1 VNSIASN
8 SGSGSLSS
16 SQSSSQSSSLS
27 SSLII
32 GLTGGIGS
40 GKSTV
45 AEAFRQLGIETV
57 DADQASRAVVE
68 PGMPA
73 LVAIGE
79 RFGSQIIQGD
89 GNLDRGALRQIIFS
103 DPDQKLW
110 LESLLHPL
118 IRDWIVQR
126 LEAATSPYVILES
139 PLLFETDQHQLVNK
153 TVLVDLPVEQ
163 QIDRACAR
171 DDNQA
176 EQIQRIIDAQMPRE
190 EKLSRA
196 DIVLDNAQP
205 LESLADR
212 VTAVHQTL
220 LQLCYDSDTL
230 SKANSASQ
238 VKTNE

>member
-1 VNSIASN
+1 MKSTVSK
-8 SGSGSLSS
+8 SGSS
-16 SQSSSQSSSLS
+16 SQS

-73 LVAIGE
+73 LLAIAE
-79 RFGSQIIQGD
+79 QFGSQIIQAD
-89 GNLDRGALRQIIFS
+89 GSLDRAALRQIIFT

-118 IRDWIVQR
+118 IRDWIIRR

-139 PLLFETDQHQLVNK
+139 PLLFETDQHQLVDK
-153 TVLVDLPVEQ
+153 TVLVDLPVEL
-163 QIDRACAR
+163 QIERACAR
-171 DDNQA
+171 DGNQA
-176 EQIQRIIDAQMPRE
+176 DQIQRIIDAQMPRE

-196 DIVLDNAQP
+196 DIVLDNGQP
-205 LESLADR
+205 LDSLATR
-212 VTAVHQTL
+212 VSAVHQTL
-220 LQLCYDSDTL
+220 ISLRQEQT
-230 SKANSASQ
+230 
-238 VKTNE
+238 

>member
-1 VNSIASN
+1 MKSTVSTPN
-8 SGSGSLSS
+8 SGSGSSSGSS
-16 SQSSSQSSSLS
+16 SGSGF

-73 LVAIGE
+73 LAAISAQ
-79 RFGSQIIQGD
+79 FGSQIIQAD
-89 GNLDRGALRQIIFS
+89 GSLDRAALRQIIFT
-103 DPDQKLW
+103 DPAQKLW

-118 IRDWIVQR
+118 IRDWIIEQ
-126 LEAATSPYVILES
+126 LKAATSPYVILES
-139 PLLFETDQHQLVNK
+139 PLLFETDQHQLVHK
-153 TVLVDLPVEQ
+153 TVLVDLPEAL
-163 QIDRACAR
+163 QIERACAR
-171 DDNQA
+171 DGNQA
-176 EQIQRIIDAQMPRE
+176 DQIQRIIDAQMPRE

-196 DIVLDNAQP
+196 DIVLDNSAP
-205 LESLADR
+205 LDTLAAR

-220 LQLCYDSDTL
+220 LSLPL
-230 SKANSASQ
+230 
-238 VKTNE
+238 

>member
-1 VNSIASN
+1 MKSTVSK
-8 SGSGSLSS
+8 SGS
-16 SQSSSQSSSLS
+16 QS

-73 LVAIGE
+73 LLAIAE
-79 RFGSQIIQGD
+79 QFGSQIIQAD
-89 GNLDRGALRQIIFS
+89 GSLDRAALRQIIFT

-118 IRDWIVQR
+118 IRDWIIRR

-139 PLLFETDQHQLVNK
+139 PLLFETDQHQLVDK
-153 TVLVDLPVEQ
+153 TVLVDLPVEL
-163 QIDRACAR
+163 QIERACAR
-171 DDNQA
+171 DGNQA
-176 EQIQRIIDAQMPRE
+176 DQIQRIIDAQMPRE

-196 DIVLDNAQP
+196 DIVLDNGQP
-205 LESLADR
+205 LDSLATR
-212 VTAVHQTL
+212 VSAVHQTL
-220 LQLCYDSDTL
+220 ISLRQE
-230 SKANSASQ
+230 Q
-238 VKTNE
+238 I

>member
-1 VNSIASN
+1 MNSTVSN
-8 SGSGSLSS
+8 SSSRPSAQSSALSS
-16 SQSSSQSSSLS
+16 ALS
-27 SSLII
+27 SPLIV

-68 PGMPA
+68 LGMPA
-73 LVAIGE
+73 LTAIGE

-89 GNLDRGALRQIIFS
+89 GNLDRAALRQIIFT

-118 IRDWIVQR
+118 IRDWIVER
-126 LEAATSPYVILES
+126 LQAATSAYVILES
-139 PLLFETDQHQLVNK
+139 PLLFETDQHQLVDK
-153 TVLVDLPVEQ
+153 TVLVDLPVEL

-171 DDNQA
+171 DGNQA
-176 EQIQRIIDAQMPRE
+176 DQIQRIIDAQMPRE

-196 DIVLDNAQP
+196 DIVLDNAQS
-205 LESLADR
+205 LESLAAR
-212 VTAVHQTL
+212 VIAVHQTL
-220 LQLCYDSDTL
+220 LSLAKS
-230 SKANSASQ
+230 ASASQ
-238 VKTNE
+238 EKNL

>member
-1 VNSIASN
+1 MKSTVSTPN
-8 SGSGSLSS
+8 SGSS
-16 SQSSSQSSSLS
+16 S

-73 LVAIGE
+73 LAAISAQ
-79 RFGSQIIQGD
+79 FGSQIIQAD
-89 GNLDRGALRQIIFS
+89 GGLDRAALRQIIFT
-103 DPDQKLW
+103 DPAQKLW

-118 IRDWIVQR
+118 IRDWIIEQ
-126 LEAATSPYVILES
+126 LKAATSPYVILES
-139 PLLFETDQHQLVNK
+139 PLLFETDQHQLVHK
-153 TVLVDLPVEQ
+153 TVLVDLPEAL
-163 QIDRACAR
+163 QIERACAR
-171 DDNQA
+171 DGNQA
-176 EQIQRIIDAQMPRE
+176 DQIQRIIDAQMPRE

-196 DIVLDNAQP
+196 DIVLDNSAP
-205 LESLADR
+205 LDTLAAR

-220 LQLCYDSDTL
+220 LSLPL
-230 SKANSASQ
+230 
-238 VKTNE
+238 

>member
-1 VNSIASN
+1 VKSTVSTPN
-8 SGSGSLSS
+8 SGSGSGSS
-16 SQSSSQSSSLS
+16 SGSSSGSGS

-73 LVAIGE
+73 LAAISAQ
-79 RFGSQIIQGD
+79 FGSQIIQAD
-89 GNLDRGALRQIIFS
+89 GSLDRAALRQIIFT
-103 DPDQKLW
+103 DPAQKLW

-118 IRDWIVQR
+118 IRDWIIEQ
-126 LEAATSPYVILES
+126 LKAATSPYVILES
-139 PLLFETDQHQLVNK
+139 PLLFETDQHQLVHK
-153 TVLVDLPVEQ
+153 TVLVDLPEAL
-163 QIDRACAR
+163 QIERACAR
-171 DDNQA
+171 DGNQA
-176 EQIQRIIDAQMPRE
+176 DQIQRIIDAQMPRE

-196 DIVLDNAQP
+196 DIVLDNS
-205 LESLADR
+205 ESLDTLAAR

-220 LQLCYDSDTL
+220 LSLPL
-230 SKANSASQ
+230 
-238 VKTNE
+238 

>member
-1 VNSIASN
+1 VKSTVSTPNSD
-8 SGSGSLSS
+8 SGSS
-16 SQSSSQSSSLS
+16 S

-73 LVAIGE
+73 LAAISAQ
-79 RFGSQIIQGD
+79 FGSQIIQAD
-89 GNLDRGALRQIIFS
+89 GSLDRAALRQIIFT
-103 DPDQKLW
+103 DPAQKLW

-118 IRDWIVQR
+118 IRDWIIEQ
-126 LEAATSPYVILES
+126 LKAATSPYVILES
-139 PLLFETDQHQLVNK
+139 PLLFETDQHQLVHK
-153 TVLVDLPVEQ
+153 TVLVDLPEAL
-163 QIDRACAR
+163 QIERACAR
-171 DDNQA
+171 DGNQA
-176 EQIQRIIDAQMPRE
+176 DQIQRIIDAQMPRE

-196 DIVLDNAQP
+196 DIVLDNSAP
-205 LESLADR
+205 LDTLAAR

-220 LQLCYDSDTL
+220 LSLPL
-230 SKANSASQ
+230 
-238 VKTNE
+238 

>member
-1 VNSIASN
+1 MKSTVSK
-8 SGSGSLSS
+8 SGS
-16 SQSSSQSSSLS
+16 QS

-73 LVAIGE
+73 LLAIAE
-79 RFGSQIIQGD
+79 QFGSQIIQAD
-89 GNLDRGALRQIIFS
+89 GSLDRAALRQIIFA

-118 IRDWIVQR
+118 IRDWIIRR

-139 PLLFETDQHQLVNK
+139 PLLFETDQHQLVDT
-153 TVLVDLPVEQ
+153 TVLVDLPVEL
-163 QIDRACAR
+163 QIERACAR
-171 DDNQA
+171 DGNQA
-176 EQIQRIIDAQMPRE
+176 DQIQRIIDAQMPRE

-196 DIVLDNAQP
+196 DIVLDNGQP
-205 LESLADR
+205 LDSLATR
-212 VTAVHQTL
+212 VSAVHQTL
-220 LQLCYDSDTL
+220 ISLRQE
-230 SKANSASQ
+230 Q
-238 VKTNE
+238 I

>member
-1 VNSIASN
+1 MNSTAPN
-8 SGSGSLSS
+8 SS
-16 SQSSSQSSSLS
+16 SSSSSSSR
-27 SSLII
+27 SLII

-73 LVAIGE
+73 LLAIAE
-79 RFGSQIIQGD
+79 QFGNQIIQAD
-89 GNLDRGALRQIIFS
+89 GSLDRAALRQIIFT

-126 LEAATSPYVILES
+126 LQAATSPYVILES
-139 PLLFETDQHQLVNK
+139 PLLFETDQHQLVDK
-153 TVLVDLPVEQ
+153 TVLVDLPVEL
-163 QIDRACAR
+163 QIERACAR
-171 DDNQA
+171 DENQA
-176 EQIQRIIDAQMPRE
+176 DQIQRIIDAQMSRE

-196 DIVLDNAQP
+196 DILLDNGQP
-205 LESLADR
+205 LDSLAAR
-212 VTAVHQTL
+212 VAAVHQTL
-220 LQLCYDSDTL
+220 LGFLAL
-230 SKANSASQ
+230 PKAASASQ
-238 VKTNE
+238 EQTQ

>member
-1 VNSIASN
+1 VKSTVSTPN
-8 SGSGSLSS
+8 SGSSSGSG
-16 SQSSSQSSSLS
+16 S

-73 LVAIGE
+73 LAAISAQ
-79 RFGSQIIQGD
+79 FGSQIIQAD
-89 GNLDRGALRQIIFS
+89 GSLDRAALRQIIFT
-103 DPDQKLW
+103 DPAQKLW

-118 IRDWIVQR
+118 IRDWIIEQ
-126 LEAATSPYVILES
+126 LKAATSPYVILES
-139 PLLFETDQHQLVNK
+139 PLLFETDQHQLVHK
-153 TVLVDLPVEQ
+153 TVLVDLPEAL
-163 QIDRACAR
+163 QIERACAR
-171 DDNQA
+171 DGNQA
-176 EQIQRIIDAQMPRE
+176 DQIQRIIDAQMPRE

-196 DIVLDNAQP
+196 DIVLDNS
-205 LESLADR
+205 ESLDTLAAR

-220 LQLCYDSDTL
+220 LSLPL
-230 SKANSASQ
+230 
-238 VKTNE
+238 

>member
-1 VNSIASN
+1 VKSTVSK
-8 SGSGSLSS
+8 SGSS
-16 SQSSSQSSSLS
+16 SQS

-73 LVAIGE
+73 LLAIAE
-79 RFGSQIIQGD
+79 QFGSQIIQAD
-89 GNLDRGALRQIIFS
+89 GSLDRAALRQIIFT

-118 IRDWIVQR
+118 IRDWIIRR

-139 PLLFETDQHQLVNK
+139 PLLFETDQHQLVDK
-153 TVLVDLPVEQ
+153 TVLVDLPVEL
-163 QIDRACAR
+163 QIERACAR
-171 DDNQA
+171 DGNQA
-176 EQIQRIIDAQMPRE
+176 DQIQRIIDAQMPRE

-196 DIVLDNAQP
+196 DIVLDNGQP
-205 LESLADR
+205 LDSLATR
-212 VTAVHQTL
+212 VSAVHQTL
-220 LQLCYDSDTL
+220 ISLRQEQT
-230 SKANSASQ
+230 
-238 VKTNE
+238 

>member
-1 VNSIASN
+1 MKSTVSTPN
-8 SGSGSLSS
+8 SGSGSGSGSS
-16 SQSSSQSSSLS
+16 SGSSSGSGS

-73 LVAIGE
+73 LAAISAQ
-79 RFGSQIIQGD
+79 FGSQIIQAD
-89 GNLDRGALRQIIFS
+89 GSLDRAALRQIIFT
-103 DPDQKLW
+103 DPAQKLW

-118 IRDWIVQR
+118 IRDWIIEQ
-126 LEAATSPYVILES
+126 LKAATSPYVILES
-139 PLLFETDQHQLVNK
+139 PLLFETDQHQLVHK
-153 TVLVDLPVEQ
+153 TVLVDLPEAL
-163 QIDRACAR
+163 QIERACAR
-171 DDNQA
+171 DGNQA
-176 EQIQRIIDAQMPRE
+176 DQIQRIIDAQMPRE

-196 DIVLDNAQP
+196 DIVLDNS
-205 LESLADR
+205 ESLDTLAAR

-220 LQLCYDSDTL
+220 LSLPL
-230 SKANSASQ
+230 
-238 VKTNE
+238 

>member
-1 VNSIASN
+1 MKSTVSTPN
-8 SGSGSLSS
+8 SGSGSSSGSS
-16 SQSSSQSSSLS
+16 SGSGS

-73 LVAIGE
+73 LAAISAQ
-79 RFGSQIIQGD
+79 FGSQIIQAD
-89 GNLDRGALRQIIFS
+89 GGLDRAALRQIIFT
-103 DPDQKLW
+103 DPAQKLW

-118 IRDWIVQR
+118 IRDWIIEQ
-126 LEAATSPYVILES
+126 LKAATSPYVILES
-139 PLLFETDQHQLVNK
+139 PLLFETDQHQLVHK
-153 TVLVDLPVEQ
+153 TVLVDLPEAL
-163 QIDRACAR
+163 QIERACAR
-171 DDNQA
+171 DGNQA
-176 EQIQRIIDAQMPRE
+176 DQIQRIIDAQMPRE

-196 DIVLDNAQP
+196 DIVLDNSAP
-205 LESLADR
+205 LDTLAAR

-220 LQLCYDSDTL
+220 LSLPL
-230 SKANSASQ
+230 
-238 VKTNE
+238 

>member
-1 VNSIASN
+1 MKSTVSTPN
-8 SGSGSLSS
+8 SGSGSSSGSS
-16 SQSSSQSSSLS
+16 SGSGS

-73 LVAIGE
+73 LAAISAQ
-79 RFGSQIIQGD
+79 FGSQIIQAD
-89 GNLDRGALRQIIFS
+89 GSLDRAALRQIIFT
-103 DPDQKLW
+103 DPAQKLW

-118 IRDWIVQR
+118 IRDWIIEQ
-126 LEAATSPYVILES
+126 LKAATSPYVILES
-139 PLLFETDQHQLVNK
+139 PLLFETDQHQLVHK
-153 TVLVDLPVEQ
+153 TVLVDLPEAL
-163 QIDRACAR
+163 QIERACAR
-171 DDNQA
+171 DGNQA
-176 EQIQRIIDAQMPRE
+176 DQIQRIIDAQMPRE

-196 DIVLDNAQP
+196 DIVLDNS
-205 LESLADR
+205 ESLDTLAAR

-220 LQLCYDSDTL
+220 LSLPL
-230 SKANSASQ
+230 
-238 VKTNE
+238 

>member
-1 VNSIASN
+1 MKSTVSTPN
-8 SGSGSLSS
+8 SGSGSSSGSS
-16 SQSSSQSSSLS
+16 SGSGSGF

-73 LVAIGE
+73 LAAISAQ
-79 RFGSQIIQGD
+79 FGSQIIQAD
-89 GNLDRGALRQIIFS
+89 GGLDRAALRQIIFT
-103 DPDQKLW
+103 DPAQKLW

-118 IRDWIVQR
+118 IRDWIIEQ
-126 LEAATSPYVILES
+126 LKAATSAYVILES
-139 PLLFETDQHQLVNK
+139 PLLFETDQHQLVHK
-153 TVLVDLPVEQ
+153 TVLVDLPEAL
-163 QIDRACAR
+163 QIERACAR
-171 DDNQA
+171 DGNQA
-176 EQIQRIIDAQMPRE
+176 DQIQRIIDAQMPRE

-196 DIVLDNAQP
+196 DIVLDNS
-205 LESLADR
+205 ESLDTLAAR

-220 LQLCYDSDTL
+220 LSLPL
-230 SKANSASQ
+230 
-238 VKTNE
+238 

>member
-1 VNSIASN
+1 MKSTVSTPN
-8 SGSGSLSS
+8 SGSGSSS
-16 SQSSSQSSSLS
+16 GS

-73 LVAIGE
+73 LAAISAQ
-79 RFGSQIIQGD
+79 FGSQIIQAD
-89 GNLDRGALRQIIFS
+89 GGLVRAALRQIIFT
-103 DPDQKLW
+103 DPAQKLW

-118 IRDWIVQR
+118 IRDWIIEQ
-126 LEAATSPYVILES
+126 LKAATSAYVILES
-139 PLLFETDQHQLVNK
+139 PLLFETDQHQLVHK
-153 TVLVDLPVEQ
+153 TVLVDLPEAL
-163 QIDRACAR
+163 QIERACAR
-171 DDNQA
+171 DGNQA
-176 EQIQRIIDAQMPRE
+176 DQIQRIIDAQMPRE

-196 DIVLDNAQP
+196 DIVLDNS
-205 LESLADR
+205 ESLDTLAAR

-220 LQLCYDSDTL
+220 LSLPL
-230 SKANSASQ
+230 
-238 VKTNE
+238 

>member
-1 VNSIASN
+1 VKSTVSTPN
-8 SGSGSLSS
+8 SGSGSSS
-16 SQSSSQSSSLS
+16 GSGSGS

-73 LVAIGE
+73 LAAISAQ
-79 RFGSQIIQGD
+79 FGSQIIQAD
-89 GNLDRGALRQIIFS
+89 GSLDRAALRQIIFT
-103 DPDQKLW
+103 DPAQKLW

-118 IRDWIVQR
+118 IRDWIIEQ
-126 LEAATSPYVILES
+126 LKAATSPYVILES
-139 PLLFETDQHQLVNK
+139 PLLFETDQHQLVHK
-153 TVLVDLPVEQ
+153 TVLVDLPEAL
-163 QIDRACAR
+163 QIERACAR
-171 DDNQA
+171 DGNQA
-176 EQIQRIIDAQMPRE
+176 DQIQRIIDAQMPRE

-196 DIVLDNAQP
+196 DIVLDNS
-205 LESLADR
+205 ESLDTLAAR

-220 LQLCYDSDTL
+220 LSLPL
-230 SKANSASQ
+230 
-238 VKTNE
+238 

>member
-1 VNSIASN
+1 VKSTVSTPN
-8 SGSGSLSS
+8 SGSSSGSG
-16 SQSSSQSSSLS
+16 S

-73 LVAIGE
+73 LAAISAQ
-79 RFGSQIIQGD
+79 FGSQIIQAD
-89 GNLDRGALRQIIFS
+89 GGLDRAALRQIIFT
-103 DPDQKLW
+103 DPAQKLW

-118 IRDWIVQR
+118 IRDWIIEQ
-126 LEAATSPYVILES
+126 LKAATSAYVILES
-139 PLLFETDQHQLVNK
+139 PLLFETDQHQLVHK
-153 TVLVDLPVEQ
+153 TVLVDLPEAL
-163 QIDRACAR
+163 QIERACAR
-171 DDNQA
+171 DGNQA
-176 EQIQRIIDAQMPRE
+176 DQIQRIIDAQMPRE

-196 DIVLDNAQP
+196 DIVLDNS
-205 LESLADR
+205 ESLDTLAAR

-220 LQLCYDSDTL
+220 LSLPL
-230 SKANSASQ
+230 
-238 VKTNE
+238 

>member
-1 VNSIASN
+1 VKSTVSTPNSGSS
-8 SGSGSLSS
+8 SGSGSG
-16 SQSSSQSSSLS
+16 S

-73 LVAIGE
+73 LAAISAQ
-79 RFGSQIIQGD
+79 FGSQIIQAD
-89 GNLDRGALRQIIFS
+89 GSLDRAALRQIIFT
-103 DPDQKLW
+103 DPAQKLW

-118 IRDWIVQR
+118 IRDWIIEQ
-126 LEAATSPYVILES
+126 LKAATSPYVILES
-139 PLLFETDQHQLVNK
+139 PLLFETDQHQLVHK
-153 TVLVDLPVEQ
+153 TVLVDLPEAL
-163 QIDRACAR
+163 QIERACAR
-171 DDNQA
+171 DGNQA
-176 EQIQRIIDAQMPRE
+176 DQIQRIIDAQMPRE

-196 DIVLDNAQP
+196 DIVLDNSGP
-205 LESLADR
+205 LDTLVAR

-220 LQLCYDSDTL
+220 LSLPL
-230 SKANSASQ
+230 
-238 VKTNE
+238 

>member
-1 VNSIASN
+1 VKSTVSK
-8 SGSGSLSS
+8 SGS
-16 SQSSSQSSSLS
+16 QS

-73 LVAIGE
+73 LLAIAE
-79 RFGSQIIQGD
+79 QFGSQIIQAD
-89 GNLDRGALRQIIFS
+89 GSLDRAALRQIIFA

-118 IRDWIVQR
+118 IRDWIIRR

-139 PLLFETDQHQLVNK
+139 PLLFETDQHQLVDT
-153 TVLVDLPVEQ
+153 TVLVDLPVEL
-163 QIDRACAR
+163 QIERACAR
-171 DDNQA
+171 DGNQA
-176 EQIQRIIDAQMPRE
+176 DQIQRIIDAQMPRE

-196 DIVLDNAQP
+196 DIVLDNGQP
-205 LESLADR
+205 LDSLATR
-212 VTAVHQTL
+212 VSAVHQTL
-220 LQLCYDSDTL
+220 ISLRQEQT
-230 SKANSASQ
+230 
-238 VKTNE
+238 

>member
-1 VNSIASN
+1 VKSTVSTPN
-8 SGSGSLSS
+8 SGSGSGSGSGSS
-16 SQSSSQSSSLS
+16 SGSSSGSGS

-73 LVAIGE
+73 LAAISAQ
-79 RFGSQIIQGD
+79 FGSQIIQAD
-89 GNLDRGALRQIIFS
+89 GSLDRAALRQIIFT
-103 DPDQKLW
+103 DPAQKLW

-118 IRDWIVQR
+118 IRDWIIEQ
-126 LEAATSPYVILES
+126 LKAATSPYVILES
-139 PLLFETDQHQLVNK
+139 PLLFETDQHQLVHK
-153 TVLVDLPVEQ
+153 TVLVDLPEAL
-163 QIDRACAR
+163 QIERACAR
-171 DDNQA
+171 DGNQA
-176 EQIQRIIDAQMPRE
+176 DQIQRIIDAQMPRE

-196 DIVLDNAQP
+196 DIVLDNS
-205 LESLADR
+205 ESLDTLAAR

-220 LQLCYDSDTL
+220 LSLPL
-230 SKANSASQ
+230 
-238 VKTNE
+238 

>member
-1 VNSIASN
+1 VKSTVSK
-8 SGSGSLSS
+8 SGS
-16 SQSSSQSSSLS
+16 QS

-73 LVAIGE
+73 LLAIAE
-79 RFGSQIIQGD
+79 QFGSQIIQAD
-89 GNLDRGALRQIIFS
+89 GSLDRAALRQIIFT

-118 IRDWIVQR
+118 IRDWIIRR

-139 PLLFETDQHQLVNK
+139 PLLFETDQHQLVDK
-153 TVLVDLPVEQ
+153 TVLVDLPVEL
-163 QIDRACAR
+163 QIERACAR
-171 DDNQA
+171 DGNQA
-176 EQIQRIIDAQMPRE
+176 DQIQRIIDAQMPRE

-196 DIVLDNAQP
+196 DIVLDNGQP
-205 LESLADR
+205 LDSLATR
-212 VTAVHQTL
+212 VSAVHQTL
-220 LQLCYDSDTL
+220 ISLRQEQT
-230 SKANSASQ
+230 
-238 VKTNE
+238 